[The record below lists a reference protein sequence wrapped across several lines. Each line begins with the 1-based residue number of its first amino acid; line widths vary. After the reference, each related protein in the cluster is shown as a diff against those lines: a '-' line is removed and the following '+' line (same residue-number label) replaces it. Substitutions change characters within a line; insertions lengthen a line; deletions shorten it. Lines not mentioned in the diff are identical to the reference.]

1 MLNSDFPHSMK
12 SNEEKLTPEALR
24 LMQEKLSSM
33 SIEEFTHDPRLTR
46 IYRRYQSETG
56 GTVEDFVNLT
66 DRSGIPNWSVAS
78 ANRLDAA
85 LERLIYHIDQHLT
98 DPPKYRENNGLPP
111 LTDDLASRLRKVGME
126 AITSIVRLNNCY
138 ADSQVLSLYAFA
150 YKSNRMALRNWGL
163 KSERQFRDAI
173 NQYAKTVAIN
183 TDKVSEPGP
192 SLGIEDEIGAFMKM
206 DDDKL
211 NHFYLRNFG
220 QLQKAI
226 RSNGMEMMVVSQI
239 AAEMNLKW
247 PYRYRTRL
255 LKEFLFEE
263 KDQIF
268 HTPKLGRKKIRTT
281 ILCLIW
287 AAKGTKRNMDRFSEM
302 SPDELMEAS
311 PLSDNEKQALTLRFL
326 GEEPRTLEEAGRIM
340 NVTRERVRQHQ
351 KTAETKLRTLGIN
364 QFARDWLRRNSSKIW
379 AMLSDDDGASVEPGS
394 LKGGVRKC
402 VPGEVLLATVLSG
415 WSLDDVLSLE
425 GDPVDD
431 WWVKKAKD

>member
-1 MLNSDFPHSMK
+1 MMPH
-12 SNEEKLTPEALR
+12 EEMLTPEASR
-24 LMQEKLSSM
+24 FMQEKLSSM

-46 IYRRYQSETG
+46 IYHRYQKETG

-66 DRSGIPNWSVAS
+66 DRSGLPNWSEA
-78 ANRLDAA
+78 AAKRLDAA
-85 LERLIYHIDQHLT
+85 LVRLINHIDQHLT
-98 DPPKYRENNGLPP
+98 APPKYRENRGLPP
-111 LTDDLASRLRKVGME
+111 LNDDLASRLRKVGMD

-138 ADSQVLSLYAFA
+138 ADSLVLSLYAFA
-150 YKSNRMALRNWGL
+150 YKTNRMSLRNWGL
-163 KSERQFRDAI
+163 KSERQFLEAL
-173 NQYAKTVAIN
+173 NQYVRTGAII

-192 SLGIEDEIGAFMKM
+192 SLGIEHEIGAFLKM

-220 QLQKAI
+220 QLNKAI
-226 RSNGMEMMVVSQI
+226 RANGMDVMVVSQI
-239 AAEMNLKW
+239 AAEMDLKW
-247 PYRYRTRL
+247 PYRYRTKL
-255 LKEFLFEE
+255 LREFLFEK

-287 AAKGTKRNMDRFSEM
+287 AAKGTKRNMDRFGEM
-302 SPDELMEAS
+302 SPDELLDAS
-311 PLSDNEKQALTLRFL
+311 PLSTNEKQALTLRFL

-340 NVTRERVRQHQ
+340 TVTRERVRQHQ

-379 AMLSDDDGASVEPGS
+379 AMLSDDDGATVEPGR
-394 LKGGVRKC
+394 LKGGLRKC

-431 WWVKKAKD
+431 WWVKKTKR